1 MRWRPERRR
10 SRTHKRNWL
19 IGARLACNHGRACRL
34 GTAEKR
40 SPIKIFSGAREPGV
54 SYQQNNGRARRIF
67 RIDFAGNGLAV
78 ATVERHCAR
87 RTTGGRRESGNQGT
101 EFFSQFVET
110 IIPMSYP
117 GAQKLADHLKIG
129 NAEEQVRVIDL
140 AAGSEIKNGWSK
152 PASKK
157 CANSKHVGHHAH
169 SGNKTVKWRNTN
181 LLFIRTSK
189 CFDLRDENENE
200 VALRNKSPAYREKF

>member
-1 MRWRPERRR
+1 MRCRPERRR

-78 ATVERHCAR
+78 AAVERHCAR

-101 EFFSQFVET
+101 EFFSQLVET

-117 GAQKLADHLKIG
+117 GAQKVADHLKIG

-157 CANSKHVGHHAH
+157 CANSKHVGHHR
-169 SGNKTVKWRNTN
+169 SFWQQNRK
-181 LLFIRTSK
+181 
-189 CFDLRDENENE
+189 
-200 VALRNKSPAYREKF
+200 VA